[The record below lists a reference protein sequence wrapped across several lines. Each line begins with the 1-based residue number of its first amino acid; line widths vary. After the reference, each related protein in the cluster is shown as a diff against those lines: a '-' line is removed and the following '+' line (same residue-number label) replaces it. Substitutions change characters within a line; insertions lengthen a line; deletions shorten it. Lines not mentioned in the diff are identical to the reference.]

1 MSPEKRKTL
10 IQKKRIEEK
19 LERELGQMQ
28 RPSLR
33 RRVSSSR
40 RSSGVERRVRAVL
53 IPVEPSQQFVRELGR
68 GLSTAAAHSRQ
79 SLVRR
84 YRTAIVVGVAVFGS
98 FASMVGVVA
107 LIVRQR
113 SRMRTGLSN

>member
-1 MSPEKRKTL
+1 MSS
-10 IQKKRIEEK
+10 QKKRIEEK
-19 LERELGQMQ
+19 LERELSQTLRPVSQ
-28 RPSLR
+28 RR
-33 RRVSSSR
+33 ASSSR

-68 GLSTAAAHSRQ
+68 GLSAAAERSRQ

-84 YRTAIVVGVAVFGS
+84 YRTAIVLGVAVFGS
-98 FASMVGVVA
+98 LASMVGVVA
-107 LIVRQR
+107 LIIRQR